1 MSKKEISRRSFLKG
15 TAAAGASLAAASMLP
30 RISMAEGEGTEFKW
44 ETGVTSIGDWQL
56 WDPATGELNLEGRG
70 LHCEVVRQGPITL
83 NDPMKDLK
91 EMLLDGRVVSN
102 NDPMLRWYTDNV
114 RLSKEARHADK
125 ANWMPTKR
133 KRDLKIDGFMAWLFA
148 HTLAMR
154 AREPEYSD
162 DRFDITHIRLD

>member
-1 MSKKEISRRSFLKG
+1 MMGYLTVVDADYIEQDMVADWIWKQAQFFDIL
-15 TAAAGASLAAASMLP
+15 
-30 RISMAEGEGTEFKW
+30 
-44 ETGVTSIGDWQL
+44 GVGY
-56 WDPATGELNLEGRG
+56 DPANARWTVLNLEGRG

>member
-1 MSKKEISRRSFLKG
+1 
-15 TAAAGASLAAASMLP
+15 
-30 RISMAEGEGTEFKW
+30 
-44 ETGVTSIGDWQL
+44 
-56 WDPATGELNLEGRG
+56 
-70 LHCEVVRQGPITL
+70 
-83 NDPMKDLK
+83 
-91 EMLLDGRVVSN
+91 MLLSQRVVTT

-154 AREPEYSD
+154 SMEPVVDESRYE
-162 DRFDITHIRLD
+162 ITSIRLD